1 MPEVDLRLFIGEDF
15 RKLFDWHRVSNSY
28 TYSNTGGESCCCEF
42 YYNSF

>member
-15 RKLFDWHRVSNSY
+15 RKLFDWHRVSNSD
-28 TYSNTGGESCCCEF
+28 TYSNTEGEPYCC